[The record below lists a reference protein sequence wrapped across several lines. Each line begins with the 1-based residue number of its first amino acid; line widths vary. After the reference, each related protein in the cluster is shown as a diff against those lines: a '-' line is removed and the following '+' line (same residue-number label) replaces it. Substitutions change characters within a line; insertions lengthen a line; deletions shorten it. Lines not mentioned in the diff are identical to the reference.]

1 MSIPSTRLTL
11 LIEIETDHI
20 DMALQA
26 SALRSCSCLHFSF
39 PPALFHSLCP
49 PPHLLP
55 PSPPSSLPPSRHLS
69 PLAPR
74 PPPTIVSRARR
85 PSIGSFPELSLYAFR
100 ELLKLP
106 SSAVLLGTLH
116 GLTPAGLLVLR
127 RRPPPFSPFRSDPR
141 ALPLPL
147 LPLALCYPKYQVS
160 PFFFLDS

>member
-1 MSIPSTRLTL
+1 MLMLAL
-11 LIEIETDHI
+11 L
-20 DMALQA
+20 
-26 SALRSCSCLHFSF
+26 FSSRTI
-39 PPALFHSLCP
+39 SLS
-49 PPHLLP
+49 LP
-55 PSPPSSLPPSRHLS
+55 PSPPSSPFPPLVVAPSRHLS

-127 RRPPPFSPFRSDPR
+127 RRPPPFSPSRSDPR

-160 PFFFLDS
+160 PFFFLDSARINFVIRVSALR